1 MAKPYS
7 QELQLLASPGKLPG
21 ANAGQACFGNRS
33 RAYFFDLPPRIPR
46 NIAWPIFVP
55 AVRAAD

>member
-1 MAKPYS
+1 MAKPYL
-7 QELQLLASPGKLPG
+7 QELHLLASARKLPG
-21 ANAGQACFGNRS
+21 ANAGQACFVNRS

-46 NIAWPIFVP
+46 NMAWPIFVA

>member
-1 MAKPYS
+1 MAKLYS
-7 QELQLLASPGKLPG
+7 KELHLLASARKPPGIS
-21 ANAGQACFGNRS
+21 AGQACLANRS

-46 NIAWPIFVP
+46 NMAWPIFVT

>member
-7 QELQLLASPGKLPG
+7 QELHLLASARKLPG
-21 ANAGQACFGNRS
+21 ANAGQARFVNRP
-33 RAYFFDLPPRIPR
+33 RAYFDLPPRIPR
-46 NIAWPIFVP
+46 KMAWPIFVP